1 MKIVVIGGSGLIG
14 KKVVARLGQRG
25 HEAVAASPSQGVNSV
40 TGEGLAAVLK
50 GADVIVDV
58 SNSPSFADA
67 PVLEFFERST
77 RNLIA
82 AGRASGV
89 RHYVAL
95 SIAGVDRL
103 PGSGYFRAKVAQET
117 LIEKS
122 GIPFTLVQATQFM
135 EFLGPIAQS
144 CLVGD
149 TYRVP
154 DALLQLIASD
164 DVADA
169 VTDATLSQP
178 RNGRIETGGPEKH
191 TFAEAV
197 QRRLR
202 ADGDARPVVV
212 DASASYFGAPLRRDT
227 LTAGNGA
234 RLGAIRLDDWLARSV
249 LPSAGR

>member
-14 KKVVARLGQRG
+14 KKVVARLSQRG
-25 HEAVAASPSQGVNSV
+25 HEAVPASPSQGVNSV
-40 TGEGLAAVLK
+40 TGEGLAGVLK
-50 GADVIVDV
+50 GADVIIDV

-82 AGRASGV
+82 AGRAAGV

-95 SIAGVDRL
+95 SIAGVHRL
-103 PGSGYFRAKVAQET
+103 PESGYFRAKVAQEA

-122 GIPFTLVQATQFM
+122 GIPFTIVQATQFM

-144 CLVGD
+144 CLVRD

-169 VTDATLSQP
+169 VTDAAIGQP
-178 RNGRIETGGPEKH
+178 RNGRIETGGPDKH
-191 TFAEAV
+191 TFADAV
-197 QRRLR
+197 QRRLW
-202 ADGDARPVVV
+202 ADGDTRPVVV
-212 DASASYFGAPLRRDT
+212 DASASYFGVPLQRDT

-249 LPSAGR
+249 LPQVRP